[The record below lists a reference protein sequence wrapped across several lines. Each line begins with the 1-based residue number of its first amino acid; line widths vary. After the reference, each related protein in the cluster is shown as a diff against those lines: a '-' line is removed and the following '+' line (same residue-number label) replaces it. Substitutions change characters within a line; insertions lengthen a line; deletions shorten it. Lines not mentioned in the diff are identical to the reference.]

1 MRGGRGRRSSFE
13 PQAALQPVLNDTP
26 AKKRKR
32 ASPTNERGEVKPPR
46 GRDWTAHSQRQNTTP
61 LLPGVFA
68 CAPGCKLQCQ
78 SVPDELRQKLRDRVA
93 SVFKARGYRAV
104 AEELKAVT
112 FCGRD
117 TKQRKKHRAKD
128 FFGAMVPGSTAS
140 RCAYCRTLPLA
151 QQPNSSHC
159 LMPFKVFTGC
169 PNYDV
174 AMAKEK
180 ELLAEAAAAQAQSGK
195 RRRGRPLGVENN
207 RYYFPSIQVREY
219 EICRR
224 EMLHVMGQGVHGA
237 VLMRVQAQDRAETAE
252 AAELLLALKGERN
265 YNIVLLPS

>member
-1 MRGGRGRRSSFE
+1 MRGGRGRRNSFE
-13 PQAALQPVLNDTP
+13 PHAALQ
-26 AKKRKR
+26 
-32 ASPTNERGEVKPPR
+32 
-46 GRDWTAHSQRQNTTP
+46 
-61 LLPGVFA
+61 PGVFA
-68 CAPGCKLQCQ
+68 CAPGCKLQCR
-78 SVPDELRQKLRDRVA
+78 SVPDKLRQKLRDRVA
-93 SVFKARGYRAV
+93 SVVKAKGSRAV

-112 FCGRD
+112 IYGRD

-159 LMPFKVFTGC
+159 LMPFKDWSSSSREKERLQGSAGC
-169 PNYDV
+169 PNYDD

-195 RRRGRPLGVENN
+195 RRRGRPVGVENN
-207 RYYFPSIQVREY
+207 RYYFPSTQRRDY

-237 VLMRVQAQDRAETAE
+237 VLMRVQAQDRETQE
-252 AAELLLALKGERN
+252 AIKLLLDLS
-265 YNIVLLPS
+265 LPVTSQFSFIK